1 MFAFAKSKFGENE
14 IWVQLIEKA
23 WAKICGS
30 YESCEMGKTSEFV
43 ENFLGLP
50 TKMYWTEDYESEI
63 GQESLLKIL
72 QEADNKSYIM
82 CGSIMKKM
90 KESLKK
96 EPKGFIQSKGLKNC
110 HSYTVIDVREVLLE
124 TGDLEYM
131 VFVRNPTG
139 NIYNKKNEIWN
150 GDYSPMS
157 DKWTPKVRAQ
167 CNYWV
172 TEAQIKQALAAGRIE
187 LSKNGGKVG
196 KDQKRA
202 YNTSGIIPGEQ
213 GKKA

>member
-1 MFAFAKSKFGENE
+1 
-14 IWVQLIEKA
+14 
-23 WAKICGS
+23 
-30 YESCEMGKTSEFV
+30 MGKTSEFV

-96 EPKGFIQSKGLKNC
+96 EPKGFIQEKGLKNC

-157 DKWTPKVRAQ
+157 DKWTPKVRA
-167 CNYWV
+167 
-172 TEAQIKQALAAGRIE
+172 
-187 LSKNGGKVG
+187 
-196 KDQKRA
+196 
-202 YNTSGIIPGEQ
+202 
-213 GKKA
+213 